1 MGGRIQKII
10 NSPKAQRA
18 RDVTIHRLPD
28 ESATDWAR
36 FLEEVAEAENVR
48 VQHIEG
54 SRAAIKPTC
63 EGLSLQ
69 PFAYSLNRTC
79 SQALSCSAI
88 RARTRR

>member
-1 MGGRIQKII
+1 MAKPSKKTEARQPSSYELMGGRIQKII

-54 SRAAIKPTC
+54 DGVRLTW
-63 EGLSLQ
+63 
-69 PFAYSLNRTC
+69 TV
-79 SQALSCSAI
+79 SAD
-88 RARTRR
+88 